1 MNVTPGWCGWD
12 NSYTMD
18 ILKGNEDW
26 LAAVVLVDP
35 LSPDGPAELERLA
48 KQGASGL
55 RIQPPCTGPLTDPR
69 QTALWEAATRLGI
82 TVQVNL
88 PQEYT
93 SAPLNSSLGRTA
105 LSFSSI
111 GILHCVFSAD
121 SPGRRRRYL
130 DEGSLH
136 AQPNRQ
142 QFGVPGYQQVAQRAA
157 EFPDCKIILDH
168 CGWMSGATPST
179 VDPVLALAQYPNV
192 YAKITFGQPK
202 GGTQTPGPVPWP
214 RAAPMI
220 RQVVD
225 AFGSHRCLGA
235 SNFCGEDQHTY
246 NAALALFGS
255 DFECSPEERANICGN
270 TALTLFKWR
279 PNTSASL

>member
-88 PQEYT
+88 PQEYLCST
-93 SAPLNSSLGRTA
+93 QFFSRTRPSRSLYWNSALC
-105 LSFSSI
+105 FQ
-111 GILHCVFSAD
+111 C
-121 SPGRRRRYL
+121 
-130 DEGSLH
+130 
-136 AQPNRQ
+136 
-142 QFGVPGYQQVAQRAA
+142 
-157 EFPDCKIILDH
+157 
-168 CGWMSGATPST
+168 
-179 VDPVLALAQYPNV
+179 
-192 YAKITFGQPK
+192 
-202 GGTQTPGPVPWP
+202 
-214 RAAPMI
+214 
-220 RQVVD
+220 
-225 AFGSHRCLGA
+225 
-235 SNFCGEDQHTY
+235 
-246 NAALALFGS
+246 
-255 DFECSPEERANICGN
+255 
-270 TALTLFKWR
+270 
-279 PNTSASL
+279 